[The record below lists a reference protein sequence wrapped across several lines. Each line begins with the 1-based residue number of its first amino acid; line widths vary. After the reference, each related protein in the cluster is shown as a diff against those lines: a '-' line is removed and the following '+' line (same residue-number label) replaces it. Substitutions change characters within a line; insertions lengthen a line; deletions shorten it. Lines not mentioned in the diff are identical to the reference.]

1 MPYNL
6 GLLLG
11 ALFIIFKLLGF
22 VSQWIRGGGGGGSLV
37 LVRSAQS
44 NQLESKT
51 CHVCIQDILSW
62 NRHVAFCK
70 GYAARI
76 GTLPLF

>member
-1 MPYNL
+1 VPYNL

-22 VSQWIRGGGGGGSLV
+22 VSHWIRGGGGGGSLA

-44 NQLESKT
+44 NQLENVSLVYSRYFVMEPT
-51 CHVCIQDILSW
+51 RRLS
-62 NRHVAFCK
+62 
-70 GYAARI
+70 
-76 GTLPLF
+76 